1 MFNGEKLVL
10 YGLLKGAG
18 KDKIGQCSAVLKGK
32 MLGSDVEHCINF
44 QLEGGSLSSDMP
56 IVHQLAAK
64 SLIQDWENEKDSK
77 KADIIKLSV
86 ESSVV
91 SSHTSYIAIDEEQDK
106 PIEGAI
112 KTYDLTADTVP
123 SYYGGGGRGGG
134 ISCCS
139 RHRCCCSACC
149 CARPAPQ
156 MMCSCTSSMAPKKKS
171 AGLTKGCSLYPS
183 YLYVFITIVSK
194 NSKSR
199 SRKQQEVECV
209 F

>member
-18 KDKIGQCSAVLKGK
+18 KDKIRQCSAVLKGK
-32 MLGSDVEHCINF
+32 MLGSDVEHCIDF

-91 SSHTSYIAIDEEQDK
+91 SSHTSYIAVDEEQDK

-134 ISCCS
+134 MSCCS
-139 RHRCCCSACC
+139 HHYCCSRRSRCCAC
-149 CARPAPQ
+149 AAPQ
-156 MMCSCTSSMAPKKKS
+156 MRCSSCTSSMAPKKKS
-171 AGLTKGCSLYPS
+171 AGLMKGCSLYPS
-183 YLYVFITIVSK
+183 YIV
-194 NSKSR
+194 
-199 SRKQQEVECV
+199 
-209 F
+209 

>member
-44 QLEGGSLSSDMP
+44 QLGGSLSSDMP

-123 SYYGGGGRGGG
+123 SYYGGLGKGGG
-134 ISCCS
+134 MARS
-139 RHRCCCSACC
+139 CC
-149 CARPAPQ
+149 CACAAP
-156 MMCSCTSSMAPKKKS
+156 MSCCCQFARKKKRKS
-171 AGLTKGCSLYPS
+171 TGK
-183 YLYVFITIVSK
+183 VS
-194 NSKSR
+194 SG
-199 SRKQQEVECV
+199 
-209 F
+209 

>member
-18 KDKIGQCSAVLKGK
+18 KDKRGQCSAVLKGK

-64 SLIQDWENEKDSK
+64 SLIQCWENEKGSK
-77 KADIIKLSV
+77 KTDLDIIKLSV

-112 KTYDLTADTVP
+112 KTYDLTADTTGY
-123 SYYGGGGRGGG
+123 S
-134 ISCCS
+134 
-139 RHRCCCSACC
+139 
-149 CARPAPQ
+149 
-156 MMCSCTSSMAPKKKS
+156 
-171 AGLTKGCSLYPS
+171 LTDH
-183 YLYVFITIVSK
+183 
-194 NSKSR
+194 N
-199 SRKQQEVECV
+199 
-209 F
+209 